1 MWRGFFSL
9 YKGSRPC
16 RRTDRNE
23 ADRKHYTV
31 PTSSFERK
39 RKTDESGGEDMGKW
53 RLRKRYNGEWLVK
66 NEGTDENGR
75 DVHMVD

>member
-1 MWRGFFSL
+1 
-9 YKGSRPC
+9 
-16 RRTDRNE
+16 
-23 ADRKHYTV
+23 
-31 PTSSFERK
+31 
-39 RKTDESGGEDMGKW
+39 MGKW